1 MSLATERN
9 ASVEPAQRKRG
20 LLTNVPPRQRAKRS
34 NNPLSS
40 YDLTSQRGRRI
51 ADLYRAYASAL
62 GNPLDVGRQCEIV
75 TAAELQVLAEEAR
88 AAALENP
95 AGAALDRVVRMQGAA
110 DRALRRLGIKP
121 GAVAPDT
128 RPLHQ
133 RLAALRPARTAPE
146 AKAIA
151 RATVRRI

>member
-1 MSLATERN
+1 MSLAIERT

-51 ADLYRAYASAL
+51 ADLYRSYASAL

-75 TAAELQVLAEEAR
+75 AAAEMQVIAEEAR
-88 AAALENP
+88 ATALQNP
-95 AGAALDRVVRMQGAA
+95 AGAALDGVVRMQGAA

-121 GAVAPDT
+121 GAVADKTPT
-128 RPLHQ
+128 IAEI
-133 RLAALRPARTAPE
+133 AARHRKGGAGG
-146 AKAIA
+146 
-151 RATVRRI
+151 